1 MQVFHRSI
9 TGRFARAAVIG
20 FAAFGTSARV
30 AAAQSTARLPF
41 TVGEELTY
49 HASFAR
55 IPAGTARMR
64 VAGIDT
70 VRGVP
75 AYHLLFTID
84 GGVIGFRV
92 HDLYESWIDTATLS
106 SLRFV
111 QRISEGRYHRTTTY
125 EIFPDRS
132 TYSKNGGPEEPSVHD
147 PLDDGSFI
155 YAVRA
160 IGVGVGDTV
169 RYDRYFVPD
178 RNPVVLTGLRRDT
191 VSVRAGTYAA
201 IVVRPT
207 IRTKGIFS
215 EGGDARIWISDD
227 GARYPVQIRSHFAHF
242 SLSLTLESVVPGTA
256 PAERTALL
264 SAARR

>member
-1 MQVFHRSI
+1 MRSI
-9 TGRFARAAVIG
+9 HRTIIRHAARAAVTGI
-20 FAAFGTSARV
+20 AALVASAPI
-30 AAAQSTARLPF
+30 AGAQSPSRLPF

-49 HASFAR
+49 HATFAH

-70 VRGVP
+70 VRGHA

-84 GGVIGFRV
+84 GGIIGFRV

-111 QRISEGRYHRTTTY
+111 QRISEGRYHRTSTY
-125 EIFPDRS
+125 EIYPDRA
-132 TYSKNGGPEEPSVHD
+132 TYEKNGGPAEPSVHD

-160 IGVGVGDTV
+160 LGVRVGDTA
-169 RYDRYFVPD
+169 RYDRYFRPD

-191 VSVRAGTYAA
+191 VTVAAGTYAA
-201 IVVRPT
+201 VVLRPT
-207 IRTKGIFS
+207 IRTTGIFS
-215 EGGDARIWISDD
+215 EGGDAQIWVSDD
-227 GARYPVQIRSHFAHF
+227 AARYPVQIRSHFARF
-242 SLSLTLESVVPGTA
+242 SLTLTLEHVVPGVA

-264 SAARR
+264 SAGAR